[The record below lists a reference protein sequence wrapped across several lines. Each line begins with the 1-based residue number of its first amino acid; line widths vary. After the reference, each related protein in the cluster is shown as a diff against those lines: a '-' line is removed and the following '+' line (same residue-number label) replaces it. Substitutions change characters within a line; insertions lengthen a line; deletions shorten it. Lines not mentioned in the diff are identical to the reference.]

1 MNTVSSQ
8 ARCITFIVVVW
19 QAAASAQ
26 GPDLIPLLPAPT
38 PATHAIRLALLS
50 GEADRA
56 TAAADAL
63 DPSARQLWLGILAIM
78 RNNPNKAI
86 RILRH
91 TGEAKVL
98 GVAYYV
104 AGQYLLFRGQMA
116 EAIRRNP
123 DDFGPYYYL
132 GRHYDTELDNPEEAA
147 KWLRKALER
156 NPGYAQAQSFL
167 GSCLERLG
175 RTGEAEEAYRSSA
188 ALPRS
193 QIGLAR
199 LRLAAGDSAS
209 ALAITEKAL
218 SANPRDLAG
227 QKLAARIYAE
237 RDRPRDSLRALEN
250 AAKLAPREASI
261 QYQIYRTCR
270 SLGEHSKAANALR
283 EFEHLRAV
291 YGLQPQ

>member
-1 MNTVSSQ
+1 MWQTV
-8 ARCITFIVVVW
+8 AF
-19 QAAASAQ
+19 AQ
-26 GPDLIPLLPAPT
+26 VPELIPLLPAPT
-38 PATHAIRLALLS
+38 PATQAIREALLS
-50 GEADRA
+50 GEPDRA
-56 TAAADAL
+56 TGAAESL
-63 DPSARQLWLGILAIM
+63 DPSVRPLWLGILAIM
-78 RNNPNKAI
+78 RHDPNKAI

-91 TGEAKVL
+91 TGEAKAL

-104 AGQYLLFRGQMA
+104 AGQYLLFRVQMA
-116 EAIRRNP
+116 EAIRHNP

-147 KWLRKALER
+147 RWLRKALER
-156 NPGYAQAQSFL
+156 NPGYVQAQSFL

-175 RTGEAEEAYRSSA
+175 RTGEAEEAYQSSA
-188 ALPRS
+188 TLPRS

-209 ALAITEKAL
+209 ALAMTEKAL
-218 SANPRDLAG
+218 STNPRELAG

-270 SLGEHSKAANALR
+270 SLGESAKAADALR
-283 EFEHLRAV
+283 EFEHLRAI